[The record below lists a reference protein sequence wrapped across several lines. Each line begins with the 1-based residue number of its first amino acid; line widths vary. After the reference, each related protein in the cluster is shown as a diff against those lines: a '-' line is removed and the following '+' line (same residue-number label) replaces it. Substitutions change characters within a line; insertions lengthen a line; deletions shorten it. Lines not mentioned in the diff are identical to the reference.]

1 MENACCAHMRVSYRT
16 RVSRPGL
23 VVEAWWEC
31 DSDCGKRFSPDAAP
45 PKELRGVFN
54 PGSASDQ
61 VPEPPPSDAAPV
73 EPTEEM
79 VEAVIRDR
87 AKRGRGCGYTP
98 DVEKRQRTMIRR
110 DLRAALTAQ
119 KEGK

>member
-1 MENACCAHMRVSYRT
+1 MTN
-16 RVSRPGL
+16 
-23 VVEAWWEC
+23 
-31 DSDCGKRFSPDAAP
+31 SDKLREPADALP
-45 PKELRGVFN
+45 
-54 PGSASDQ
+54 
-61 VPEPPPSDAAPV
+61 

-87 AKRGRGCGYTP
+87 AKRGRGCGDTP